1 MPLLFII
8 FPLITVLI
16 LNLSYK
22 KIGSK
27 AALLIGTIITLLQM
41 LMSMTF
47 GGFIWKGLTDTLR
60 VNFITDFRINSYSL
74 IVLFTIGLISF
85 VSLIVGRS
93 STGKDKFNFVNLV
106 LIILMGM
113 NGVTMVADLFS
124 LYVFLEITGVA
135 SFVLISL
142 HKDKYALQGSFKYL
156 LMSAIATVFILTS
169 SAIVL
174 MFAGSLKFDIVNT
187 YILSYNGVPFQ
198 MVIAF
203 MLFITGLSIKAG
215 LIPFHGWLPDAYSS
229 APAPVSILLAGI
241 VTKVTGVY
249 TLLILFTS
257 VFGKNTM
264 IGTVLMVLGIIS
276 ILVGALA
283 AMSQDDFKKILAY
296 SSISQVGYI
305 ILAVGIGSPLALLG
319 AILHFFN
326 HASFKSLLFVNSAA
340 VEMQTGTRKISS
352 LGGLASRMPITG
364 GTSIVGFLSAAGIPP
379 LSGFWSKLI
388 IIIAAWQAAAYSYA
402 AVALL
407 ASILTIAY
415 FLRLQRN
422 VFFGHVAEGLE
433 NVTEANAGIKGVSIL
448 LAAIN
453 IVVGIL
459 FPLVFKYM
467 QSIGWI

>member
-1 MPLLFII
+1 VPLLFII

-142 HKDKYALQGSFKYL
+142 HKDKDALQGSFKYL
-156 LMSAIATVFILTS
+156 LMSAIATVFMLTS

-257 VFGKNTM
+257 VFGKNAM

-459 FPLVFKYM
+459 FPLMFKYM

>member
-1 MPLLFII
+1 VPLLFII

-156 LMSAIATVFILTS
+156 LMSAIATVFMLTS

>member
-113 NGVTMVADLFS
+113 NGVTMVVDLFS

-142 HKDKYALQGSFKYL
+142 HKDKDALQGSFKYL
-156 LMSAIATVFILTS
+156 LMSAIATVFMLTS

-187 YILSYNGVPFQ
+187 YILSYNGIPFQ

-433 NVTEANAGIKGVSIL
+433 NVTEVNAGIKGVSIL

>member
-142 HKDKYALQGSFKYL
+142 HKDKDALQGSFKYL
-156 LMSAIATVFILTS
+156 LMSAIATVFMLTS

-174 MFAGSLKFDIVNT
+174 MFAGSLKFDVVNT

-257 VFGKNTM
+257 VFGKNAM

-340 VEMQTGTRKISS
+340 VEKQTGTRKISS

-459 FPLVFKYM
+459 FPLMFKYM

>member
-60 VNFITDFRINSYSL
+60 INFITDFRINSYSL

-142 HKDKYALQGSFKYL
+142 HKDKDALQGSFKYL
-156 LMSAIATVFILTS
+156 LMSAIATVFMLTS
-169 SAIVL
+169 IAIIF
-174 MFAGSLKFDIVNT
+174 MFAGSLSFDVVNT

-215 LIPFHGWLPDAYSS
+215 LVPFHGWLPDAYSS

-249 TLLILFTS
+249 TILILFTS
-257 VFGKNTM
+257 VFGKNAM

-433 NVTEANAGIKGVSIL
+433 NVTEANVGIKCVSIL